1 MNAAMSEWLAQ
12 SVSDI
17 ESPQGFVTLLYF
29 AGAGLI
35 TLGIETLR
43 RWVKHRM
50 DIWEARNP
58 VPEDDD
64 DA

>member
-1 MNAAMSEWLAQ
+1 MNAVMSEWLAQ
-12 SVSDI
+12 EVAPVTD
-17 ESPQGFVTLLYF
+17 PRTLLYF

-50 DIWEARNP
+50 DLWESRNP
-58 VPEDDD
+58 VQKKDEDDD
-64 DA
+64 A